1 MNLSGDKKQEL
12 GYNSIIISNEALG
25 CDRSYKKKERFN
37 KFGHNWESD
46 DSNSDCCASGNKFQV
61 YSGTVPINEINEN
74 FSKECQ
80 NIDLKNI
87 NQITQ
92 YD

>member
-12 GYNSIIISNEALG
+12 GYSSIIISNEPLG
-25 CDRSYKKKERFN
+25 CDRSYQKKERFN

-46 DSNSDCCASGNKFQV
+46 DSNSDYCASGNKFQV

-74 FSKECQ
+74 LSKESALR
-80 NIDLKNI
+80 IE
-87 NQITQ
+87 
-92 YD
+92 